1 MKHIFPFIVIII
13 FIVAIA
19 IVIISSF
26 NYRLKKRI
34 IESGPIDDN
43 SLKFLGRLSGTE
55 SEALKWGLIL
65 LSGGIG
71 MVMMEFIPYSF
82 NSPLPYGIE
91 AVFLAAGFLAY
102 YFIVR
107 KENKRMD

>member
-1 MKHIFPFIVIII
+1 MKHIFPFIVIIV
-13 FIVAIA
+13 FIAAIA

-43 SLKFLGRLSGTE
+43 SLKFLGRLSGIE

-65 LSGGIG
+65 LFGGIG

-82 NSPLPYGIE
+82 DSPLPYGIE
-91 AVFLAAGFLAY
+91 TIFLAIGFLLY
-102 YFIVR
+102 YFIIR
-107 KENKRMD
+107 KKQQSTD